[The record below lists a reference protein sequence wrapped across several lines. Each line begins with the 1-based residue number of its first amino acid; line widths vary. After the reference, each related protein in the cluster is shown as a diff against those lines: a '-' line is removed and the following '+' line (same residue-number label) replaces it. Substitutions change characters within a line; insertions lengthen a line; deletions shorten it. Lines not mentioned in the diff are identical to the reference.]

1 MAASL
6 GTAFLHGALVVFL
19 LQCQPVREVF
29 GQHPAAEEEWVWLPE
44 VTWLAAAPEPPAPEP
59 VPEPPAEPEIAP
71 EPPPPTEPLPE
82 ENFSP
87 PVSEPEPE
95 TIDESEPLPEPPPP
109 AEIAGA
115 TNRPDAWT
123 EVRDGIVAALRY
135 PALARRRGTEGAVRL
150 RLELDEA
157 GHVAALDIQPPQP
170 ARTLGDAV
178 RSAVRRAEP
187 FLAAG
192 ESIRRGEIPPTAVLA
207 IRFKLE

>member
-1 MAASL
+1 M
-6 GTAFLHGALVVFL
+6 LHGALVVL
-19 LQCQPVREVF
+19 LLHVQPVREVF
-29 GQHPAAEEEWVWLPE
+29 GQRPAEEEEWVWLPE
-44 VTWLAAAPEPPAPEP
+44 VTWLAVAPEPTRA
-59 VPEPPAEPEIAP
+59 
-71 EPPPPTEPLPE
+71 EPLPE
-82 ENFSP
+82 ENVP
-87 PVSEPEPE
+87 PPPTDPEPE

-170 ARTLGDAV
+170 ARALGDAV

-187 FLAAG
+187 FPAAG